1 MNASGYSVS
10 WDFDNDKG
18 KPLSSTQQHPFR
30 DHLHIFGPGIAI
42 TLLGFLLAFQFVK
55 PAPPDQI
62 TIATGGMEGAYSLFG
77 QQYRDYLKRENI
89 ELRVLNTKGSVEN
102 IQLLESGK
110 ADIAFVQGGTEES
123 SKSEELI
130 SLGSLYFEPIWV
142 FHRGDLTLEQ
152 LTGLDSSKIAIG
164 PEGSGTR
171 AVALQLLSDN
181 SITDA
186 NAELLE
192 LSGRP
197 AADALL
203 GGQIDAAFFV
213 ASPQSAVVRALL
225 DSTEIAL
232 MNFKRAD
239 AYTRLH
245 RYLSPAVLPEGV
257 INLRHNLPRQET
269 RLLAASANLVA
280 HQDLHPALI
289 DLLLQAASE
298 SHGEGGWFE
307 QAGQFPSPDYLIF
320 PLSKEAKR
328 FYEFGPPLL
337 QRYLPFWAATL
348 VDRLKVMLLPLLA
361 LMIPLF
367 KVMPPIY
374 RWRIR
379 SRIYRW
385 YREVL
390 EIDRHS
396 DAQETKIEV
405 AMEELDAIDR
415 EVSKVS
421 VPLSYAEELY
431 DLRLHIGL
439 VREKLERLRNG

>member
-1 MNASGYSVS
+1 MSCRSNLKAGT
-10 WDFDNDKG
+10 
-18 KPLSSTQQHPFR
+18 LSSEHHPLR
-30 DHLHIFGPGIAI
+30 DHLHIFGPAIAI
-42 TLLGFLLAFQFVK
+42 TLLGFLLAFQFVQ
-55 PAPPDQI
+55 PAPPARI
-62 TIATGGMEGAYSLFG
+62 TIATGGLEGAYSLFG
-77 QQYRDYLKRENI
+77 QRYREIIKREDI
-89 ELRVLNTKGSVEN
+89 QLEVLNTKGSVEN
-102 IQLLESGK
+102 ISLLESGK
-110 ADIAFVQGGTEES
+110 ADIAFVQGGTEQAS
-123 SKSEELI
+123 RGDELI

-142 FHRGDLTLEQ
+142 FHRSSLSLDR
-152 LTGLDSSKIAIG
+152 LTGLQEKRVAIG

-181 SITDA
+181 AITPS
-186 NAELLE
+186 NTRLIE

-203 GGQIDAAFFV
+203 KGDIDAAFFV
-213 ASPQSAVVRALL
+213 ASPRSPVVRALL
-225 DSTEIAL
+225 DSTEISL
-232 MNFKRAD
+232 MSFNRAD
-239 AYTRLH
+239 AYARLH
-245 RYLSPAVLPEGV
+245 RYLSTVVLPEGV
-257 INLRHNLPRQET
+257 INLEHNLPRRET

-280 HQDLHPALI
+280 HKDLHPALV

-298 SHGEGGWFE
+298 VHGEGGWFE
-307 QAGQFPSPDYLIF
+307 EQGQFPAAQFLAF

-328 FYEFGPPLL
+328 FYKFGPPLL

-390 EIDRHS
+390 AIDRRS
-396 DAQETKIEV
+396 DVPGADIDV
-405 AMEELDAIDR
+405 AMGELDAIEED
-415 EVSKVS
+415 VSKVS

-439 VREKLERLRNG
+439 VREKLKQLESNPS

>member
-1 MNASGYSVS
+1 MSSEHH
-10 WDFDNDKG
+10 
-18 KPLSSTQQHPFR
+18 PLR
-30 DHLHIFGPGIAI
+30 DHLHIFGPAIAI
-42 TLLGFLLAFQFVK
+42 TLLGFLLAFQFVQ
-55 PAPPDQI
+55 PAPPARI
-62 TIATGGMEGAYSLFG
+62 TIATGGLEGAYSLFG
-77 QQYRDYLKRENI
+77 QRYREIIKREDI
-89 ELRVLNTKGSVEN
+89 QLEVLNTKGSVEN
-102 IQLLESGK
+102 IALLESGK
-110 ADIAFVQGGTEES
+110 ADIAFIQGGTEQAS
-123 SKSEELI
+123 QGDELI

-142 FHRGDLTLEQ
+142 FHRSSLTLDR
-152 LTGLDSSKIAIG
+152 LTGLQEKRVAIG

-181 SITDA
+181 AITPS
-186 NAELLE
+186 NTRLIE

-203 GGQIDAAFFV
+203 KGDIDAAFFV
-213 ASPQSAVVRALL
+213 ASPLSPVVRALL
-225 DSTEIAL
+225 DSTEISL
-232 MNFKRAD
+232 MSFNRAD
-239 AYTRLH
+239 AYARLH
-245 RYLSPAVLPEGV
+245 RYLSTVVLPEGV
-257 INLRHNLPRQET
+257 INLEHNLPRRET

-280 HQDLHPALI
+280 HKDLHPALV

-298 SHGEGGWFE
+298 VHGEGGWFE
-307 QAGQFPSPDYLIF
+307 EQGQFPAAQFLAF

-328 FYEFGPPLL
+328 FYKFGPPLL

-390 EIDRHS
+390 AIDRRS
-396 DAQETKIEV
+396 DVPGADIDV
-405 AMEELDAIDR
+405 AMGELDAIEED
-415 EVSKVS
+415 VSKVS

-439 VREKLERLRNG
+439 VREKLKHLEGNPS

>member
-1 MNASGYSVS
+1 MSAEHH
-10 WDFDNDKG
+10 
-18 KPLSSTQQHPFR
+18 PLR
-30 DHLHIFGPGIAI
+30 DHLHIFGPAIAI
-42 TLLGFLLAFQFVK
+42 TLLGFLLAFQFVQ
-55 PAPPDQI
+55 PAPPARI
-62 TIATGGMEGAYSLFG
+62 TIATGGLEGAYSLFG
-77 QQYRDYLKRENI
+77 QRYREIIKREDI
-89 ELRVLNTKGSVEN
+89 QLEVLNTKGSVEN
-102 IQLLESGK
+102 ISLLESGK
-110 ADIAFVQGGTEES
+110 ADIAFVQGGTEQAS
-123 SKSEELI
+123 RGDELI

-142 FHRGDLTLEQ
+142 FHRSNLTLDR
-152 LTGLDSSKIAIG
+152 LTGLQEKRVAIG

-181 SITDA
+181 AITPS
-186 NAELLE
+186 NTRLIE

-203 GGQIDAAFFV
+203 KGDIDAAFFV
-213 ASPQSAVVRALL
+213 ASPRSPVVRALL
-225 DSTEIAL
+225 DSTEISL
-232 MNFKRAD
+232 MSFNRAD
-239 AYTRLH
+239 AYARLH
-245 RYLSPAVLPEGV
+245 RYLSTVVLPEGV
-257 INLRHNLPRQET
+257 INLEHNLPRRET

-280 HQDLHPALI
+280 HKDLHPALV

-298 SHGEGGWFE
+298 VHGEGGWFE
-307 QAGQFPSPDYLIF
+307 EQGQFPAAQFLAF

-328 FYEFGPPLL
+328 FYKFGPPLL

-348 VDRLKVMLLPLLA
+348 VDRLKVMLLPLVA

-390 EIDRHS
+390 AIDRRS
-396 DAQETKIEV
+396 DVPGADIDV
-405 AMEELDAIDR
+405 AMGELDAIEED
-415 EVSKVS
+415 VSKVS

-439 VREKLERLRNG
+439 VREKLKQLESSPS

>member
-1 MNASGYSVS
+1 MSAEHHT
-10 WDFDNDKG
+10 
-18 KPLSSTQQHPFR
+18 LR
-30 DHLHIFGPGIAI
+30 DHLHIFGPAIAI
-42 TLLGFLLAFQFVK
+42 TLLGFLLAFQFVQ
-55 PAPPDQI
+55 PAPPARI
-62 TIATGGMEGAYSLFG
+62 TIATGGLEGAYSLFG
-77 QQYRDYLKRENI
+77 QRYREIIKREDI
-89 ELRVLNTKGSVEN
+89 QLEVLNTKGSVEN
-102 IQLLESGK
+102 ISLLESGK
-110 ADIAFVQGGTEES
+110 ADIAFVQGGTEQAS
-123 SKSEELI
+123 RGDELI

-142 FHRGDLTLEQ
+142 FHRSSLTLDR
-152 LTGLDSSKIAIG
+152 LTGLQEKKVAIG

-181 SITDA
+181 SITPS
-186 NAELLE
+186 NARLIE

-203 GGQIDAAFFV
+203 KGDIDAAFFV
-213 ASPQSAVVRALL
+213 ASPRSPVVRALL
-225 DSTEIAL
+225 DSTEISL
-232 MNFKRAD
+232 MSFNRAD
-239 AYTRLH
+239 AYARLH
-245 RYLSPAVLPEGV
+245 RYLSTVVLPEGV
-257 INLRHNLPRQET
+257 INLEHNLPRRET

-280 HQDLHPALI
+280 HKDLHPALV

-298 SHGEGGWFE
+298 VHGEGGWFE
-307 QAGQFPSPDYLIF
+307 EQGQFPAAQFLAF

-328 FYEFGPPLL
+328 FYKFGPPLL

-348 VDRLKVMLLPLLA
+348 VDRLKVMLLPLVA

-390 EIDRHS
+390 AIDRRS
-396 DAQETKIEV
+396 DLPGADIDV
-405 AMEELDAIDR
+405 AMEELDAIEED
-415 EVSKVS
+415 VSKVS

-439 VREKLERLRNG
+439 VREKLKQLESNPS

>member
-1 MNASGYSVS
+1 
-10 WDFDNDKG
+10 
-18 KPLSSTQQHPFR
+18 
-30 DHLHIFGPGIAI
+30 
-42 TLLGFLLAFQFVK
+42 
-55 PAPPDQI
+55 
-62 TIATGGMEGAYSLFG
+62 
-77 QQYRDYLKRENI
+77 
-89 ELRVLNTKGSVEN
+89 
-102 IQLLESGK
+102 
-110 ADIAFVQGGTEES
+110 
-123 SKSEELI
+123 
-130 SLGSLYFEPIWV
+130 
-142 FHRGDLTLEQ
+142 
-152 LTGLDSSKIAIG
+152 
-164 PEGSGTR
+164 
-171 AVALQLLSDN
+171 
-181 SITDA
+181 
-186 NAELLE
+186 
-192 LSGRP
+192 
-197 AADALL
+197 
-203 GGQIDAAFFV
+203 
-213 ASPQSAVVRALL
+213 
-225 DSTEIAL
+225 
-232 MNFKRAD
+232 
-239 AYTRLH
+239 
-245 RYLSPAVLPEGV
+245 
-257 INLRHNLPRQET
+257 
-269 RLLAASANLVA
+269 
-280 HQDLHPALI
+280 
-289 DLLLQAASE
+289 
-298 SHGEGGWFE
+298 
-307 QAGQFPSPDYLIF
+307 F

-396 DAQETKIEV
+396 DAQDTKIEV

>member
-1 MNASGYSVS
+1 M
-10 WDFDNDKG
+10 
-18 KPLSSTQQHPFR
+18 SSTQQHPFR

-142 FHRGDLTLEQ
+142 FHRGDLTLDR
-152 LTGLDSSKIAIG
+152 LTGLDSRKIAIG

-171 AVALQLLSDN
+171 AVALQLLGDN

-203 GGQIDAAFFV
+203 GGEIDAAFFV

-307 QAGQFPSPDYLIF
+307 QAGQFPSPDYLVF

-348 VDRLKVMLLPLLA
+348 V
-361 LMIPLF
+361 
-367 KVMPPIY
+367 
-374 RWRIR
+374 
-379 SRIYRW
+379 
-385 YREVL
+385 
-390 EIDRHS
+390 
-396 DAQETKIEV
+396 
-405 AMEELDAIDR
+405 
-415 EVSKVS
+415 
-421 VPLSYAEELY
+421 
-431 DLRLHIGL
+431 
-439 VREKLERLRNG
+439 

>member
-1 MNASGYSVS
+1 M
-10 WDFDNDKG
+10 
-18 KPLSSTQQHPFR
+18 SSEHHTLR
-30 DHLHIFGPGIAI
+30 DHLHIFGPAIAI
-42 TLLGFLLAFQFVK
+42 TLLGFLLAFQFVQ
-55 PAPPDQI
+55 PAPPARI
-62 TIATGGMEGAYSLFG
+62 TIATGGLEGAYSLFG
-77 QQYRDYLKRENI
+77 QRYREIIKREDI
-89 ELRVLNTKGSVEN
+89 QLEVLNTKGSVEN
-102 IQLLESGK
+102 ISLLESGK
-110 ADIAFVQGGTEES
+110 ADIAFVQGGTEQAS
-123 SKSEELI
+123 RGDELI

-142 FHRGDLTLEQ
+142 FHRSSLTLDR
-152 LTGLDSSKIAIG
+152 LTGLQEKSVAIG

-181 SITDA
+181 SITPS
-186 NAELLE
+186 NARLIE

-203 GGQIDAAFFV
+203 KGDIDAAFFV
-213 ASPQSAVVRALL
+213 ASPRSPVVRALL
-225 DSTEIAL
+225 DSTEISL
-232 MNFKRAD
+232 MSFNRAD
-239 AYTRLH
+239 AYARLH
-245 RYLSPAVLPEGV
+245 RYLSTVVLPEGV
-257 INLRHNLPRQET
+257 INLEHNLPRRET

-280 HQDLHPALI
+280 HKDLHPALV

-298 SHGEGGWFE
+298 VHGEGGWFE
-307 QAGQFPSPDYLIF
+307 EQGQFPAAQFLAF

-328 FYEFGPPLL
+328 FYKFGPPLL

-348 VDRLKVMLLPLLA
+348 VDRLKVMLLPLVA

-390 EIDRHS
+390 AIDRRS
-396 DAQETKIEV
+396 DVPGADIEV
-405 AMEELDAIDR
+405 AMGELNAIEED
-415 EVSKVS
+415 VSKVS

-439 VREKLERLRNG
+439 VREKLQRMESNP